1 MNENKTETKNKK
13 LKIVLIVLV
22 CVLAAAVLAGA
33 FFFDY
38 LRGSMHY
45 LGLGDTQPTLSQ
57 EEIDAEQFG
66 SGTVDPDAAVI
77 DGTDIDWGQVYHKIG
92 GDDNI
97 VNILLVGQ
105 DRRPGETR
113 TRSDSIILVTFNRV
127 KETITMTSFM
137 RDMYVDFPGDY
148 YDNRLNVAYYF
159 EGLEF
164 LNETLELNF
173 GVVVDAN
180 VVVDFDQF
188 RDIINLLG
196 GVQLELTES
205 EARYINTKVGRECVT
220 EGLNTLTGGMALWH
234 ARNRTSGGTF
244 DFGRTSRQRDVLT
257 ALIEAYKDKSALE
270 MVALLDDI
278 LGMIS
283 TDLTEAEVTNYFW
296 ALFPMLSKCEI
307 ITQGIPVEGG
317 YYLATVRGMSV
328 LVPDMEMNRQALV
341 DSLTNNPSLTN
352 GDLIE

>member
-1 MNENKTETKNKK
+1 MNEGRPENKK
-13 LKIVLIVLV
+13 RNLKIVLIVLV
-22 CVLAAAVLAGA
+22 CILAAALLAGVV
-33 FFFDY
+33 FFDY
-38 LRGSMHY
+38 LRGSMNY
-45 LGLGDTQPTLSQ
+45 LGTEDTQPTLSQ
-57 EEIDAEQFG
+57 EEIDAEQHG

-77 DGTDIDWGQVYHKIG
+77 DGTDIDWGEVYHKIG

-97 VNILLVGQ
+97 INILLVGQ

-137 RDMYVDFPGDY
+137 RDMYVDFPGNY

-164 LNETLELNF
+164 LDETLELNF

-188 RDIINLLG
+188 RAIINLLG
-196 GVQLELTES
+196 GVEMDLTES
-205 EARYINTKVGRECVT
+205 EARYINTKMNRERLV
-220 EGLNTLTGGMALWH
+220 EGVNLLTGAEALWH

-257 ALIEAYKDKSALE
+257 ALIEAYKDKNALE
-270 MVALLDDI
+270 MVVLLDDI

-283 TDLTEAEVTNYFW
+283 TDLTEQEVTNYFW
-296 ALFPMLSKCEI
+296 ALFPVLSKYEI
-307 ITQGIPVEGG
+307 VTQSIPVEGG
-317 YYLATVRGMSV
+317 YYPATIRGMSV
-328 LVPDMEMNRQALV
+328 LVPDMEMNRQALL
-341 DSLTNNPSLTN
+341 DSLTNDPSLTN

>member
-1 MNENKTETKNKK
+1 MSEERPETGKKRLKT
-13 LKIVLIVLV
+13 VLIVTAIIL
-22 CVLAAAVLAGA
+22 AVLLVTAA
-33 FFFDY
+33 FFMDY
-38 LRGSMHY
+38 IRDSMNY
-45 LGLGDTQPTLSQ
+45 LGKGDRLPTLSQ

-66 SGTVDPDAAVI
+66 SGTVDPNATII
-77 DGTDIDWGQVYHKIG
+77 DGTDIDWGEVYHKIG

-97 VNILLVGQ
+97 INILLVGQ

-113 TRSDSIILVTFNRV
+113 TRSDAIILVTFNKL

-196 GVQLELTES
+196 GVEMELTES

-220 EGLNTLTGGMALWH
+220 EGWNKLTGGMALWH
-234 ARNRTSGGTF
+234 ARNRTSGGTS
-244 DFGRTSRQRDVLT
+244 DFGRTSRQRDVLS
-257 ALIEAYKDKSALE
+257 ALIDAYKDKSPLE
-270 MVALLDDI
+270 MALLLDDI

-307 ITQGIPVEGG
+307 ITQGIPVEGS
-317 YYLATVRGMSV
+317 YYVGNVRGMSV

-341 DSLTNNPSLTN
+341 DSLTNDPSLTN